1 MKRLIAGFQ
10 LFHSQLRNCNSKSWV
25 QYIPICHSHSFPLFI
40 EPLLQEL
47 SALRDELEEAMKGCY
62 DHSRAARLRSTALM
76 TTSGILYVIYIYRYI
91 SMSQQSRGLLVFLV

>member
-40 EPLLQEL
+40 EAAASGVV
-47 SALRDELEEAMKGCY
+47 SAA
-62 DHSRAARLRSTALM
+62 
-76 TTSGILYVIYIYRYI
+76 
-91 SMSQQSRGLLVFLV
+91 